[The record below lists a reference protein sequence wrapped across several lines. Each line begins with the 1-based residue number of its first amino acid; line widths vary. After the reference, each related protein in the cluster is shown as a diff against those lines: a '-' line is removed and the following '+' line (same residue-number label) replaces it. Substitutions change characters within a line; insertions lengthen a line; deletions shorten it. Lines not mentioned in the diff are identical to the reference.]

1 MPAKKVKVAISFAV
15 IAVLMVWLTIS
26 GFNENMQYYVTITDV
41 QAMDGSEVP
50 KGLRVKGN
58 LVAGSV
64 EETGNSLEIFF
75 LIEDNGNQMRVRYDK
90 ERPDTFKDGSEVLVE
105 GKYLAEEGY
114 FDANMLMAKCPSKYE
129 SEDYNYG
136 ESEYKEGYSEQ
147 GGTN

>member
-1 MPAKKVKVAISFAV
+1 MPAKKVKVAISFTV

-41 QAMDGSEVP
+41 QAMDGSEVS
-50 KGLRVKGN
+50 KGLRVKGH

-64 EETGNSLEIFF
+64 EETTNSLEIFF
-75 LIEDNGNQMRVRYDK
+75 LLEENGNQMRVRYDK

-105 GKYLAEEGY
+105 GKYLVEEGY
-114 FDANMLMAKCPSKYE
+114 FNANMLMAKCPSKYE
-129 SEDYNYG
+129 SEDYNY
-136 ESEYKEGYSEQ
+136 ESGYTEGYSEQ

>member
-1 MPAKKVKVAISFAV
+1 MPAKKIKVVFSFAI

-26 GFNENMQYYVTITDV
+26 GFNENMQYYVTISDV
-41 QAMDGSEVP
+41 QAMDASEAS

-64 EETGNSLEIFF
+64 EETSNSLEIFF
-75 LIEDNGNQMRVRYDK
+75 LIEENGEQMRVRYDK

-105 GKYLAEEGY
+105 GNYLVEEGY
-114 FDANMLMAKCPSKYE
+114 FDANTMMAKCPSKYE

-136 ESEYKEGYSEQ
+136 ESEHPEQ
-147 GGTN
+147 GGPN